1 MLSEMLYNPNYT
13 TKIAMDTIGL
23 YMNANNLKNGSSLGK
38 KENTHL
44 TIRSVEKYLTTEI
57 LYTCE

>member
-23 YMNANNLKNGSSLGK
+23 YMNANNPEKWLFLG
-38 KENTHL
+38 
-44 TIRSVEKYLTTEI
+44 EKGKYPLNDSKCRKI
-57 LYTCE
+57 FDNRNIIHM

>member
-38 KENTHL
+38 RK
-44 TIRSVEKYLTTEI
+44 IRT
-57 LYTCE
+57 

>member
-38 KENTHL
+38 G
-44 TIRSVEKYLTTEI
+44 KYPLHNSKCRKI
-57 LYTCE
+57 FDNRNIIHM